1 MRFIMIIIVALV
13 VAMVMFGKNPV
24 KEMQKQ
30 AIEMRKKYGSDPLT
44 QETNMYIER
53 KRKES
58 GVSSLPSAP
67 ANTKVAPPDDGTPE
81 PDDGVLIKN
90 RPNNDL
96 LQPATR
102 NDGYYP
108 PIVGSG
114 VGAGGNAATQPSAE
128 GGQKLRSGQ
137 PISFNG
143 TSVYAV
149 DKYGNKTSL
158 PDGTYTLDDGSTI
171 KVQAG
176 HNVRNYSL
184 LER

>member
-1 MRFIMIIIVALV
+1 MRFIMIIIIALV
-13 VAMVMFGKNPV
+13 VAMVMLGKNPV

-53 KRKES
+53 KRNES
-58 GVSSLPSAP
+58 GVGSLPSAP

-81 PDDGVLIKN
+81 PDNGVLIKDKT
-90 RPNNDL
+90 NDDL
-96 LQPATR
+96 PQPATK

-114 VGAGGNAATQPSAE
+114 VGAGGNVVTQPIAE

-137 PISFNG
+137 PISFDG
-143 TSVYAV
+143 TSVYSV
-149 DKYGNKTSL
+149 DKYGNKASL

-171 KVQAG
+171 KVHAG
-176 HNVRNYSL
+176 HNVRNSSP